1 MCYYLLKYV
10 TLIWYAFGDAF
21 IHSPL
26 LDTSVLSIGFSVPVQ
41 FGKENNSF
49 NILHKVVFA

>member
-10 TLIWYAFGDAF
+10 TLIWYAFEDAF